1 MLAFNAFK
9 DCFLDIADEPEVDEE
24 AVTEANED
32 VDTATAAPE
41 PEPPEVVLI
50 EGVVDKLKL
59 VAPVVGVAW
68 ALLPGFLAPNN
79 SSASVALS
87 C

>member
-9 DCFLDIADEPEVDEE
+9 DCFLDVADEPEVDEE

-32 VDTATAAPE
+32 VDTAPAA

-50 EGVVDKLKL
+50 EGVVDKL
-59 VAPVVGVAW
+59 W
-68 ALLPGFLAPNN
+68 EH
-79 SSASVALS
+79 SYII
-87 C
+87 

>member
-9 DCFLDIADEPEVDEE
+9 DCFLDVADEPEVDEE

-32 VDTATAAPE
+32 VDTAPAA

-50 EGVVDKLKL
+50 EGVVDKLW
-59 VAPVVGVAW
+59 GH
-68 ALLPGFLAPNN
+68 
-79 SSASVALS
+79 SYII
-87 C
+87 